1 MDDGE
6 DVIDGLGEVVVEL
19 IFDIVL
25 TLEVGVA
32 VLF

>member
-25 TLEVGVA
+25 ALEVGVA